1 MTGRTLHVALVALL
15 AAALAWQTVR
25 TRDRLEAGR
34 LLAQVE
40 ARTQEA
46 LARRRAP
53 STMFAE
59 HLAWLDRARRLD
71 PLEVGIPIAR
81 GTQYL
86 LLRRPDDAI
95 AAYEEARTLEPRPE
109 IDLNLGRALWMK
121 GDQARARA
129 ERFGWSVAVDGFLAA
144 LVPAST
150 LRTTFGEHNSSHNR
164 HASVT
169 KPGVPGSI
177 MDV

>member
-1 MTGRTLHVALVALL
+1 MTGKSLHVALVALL
-15 AAALAWQTVR
+15 AVALAWQTAR

-59 HLAWLDRARRLD
+59 HLAWLDRAAQLD
-71 PLEVGIPIAR
+71 PLDVGIPIAR

-86 LLRRPDDAI
+86 LLRRPDEAV
-95 AAYEEARTLEPRPE
+95 AAYEAASRLEPRPE

-121 GDQARARA
+121 GDHTRARA
-129 ERFGWSVAVDGFLAA
+129 VFARAIRLNPLLAGE
-144 LVPAST
+144 VPAEARPT
-150 LRTTFGEHNSSHNR
+150 AT
-164 HASVT
+164 
-169 KPGVPGSI
+169 P
-177 MDV
+177 